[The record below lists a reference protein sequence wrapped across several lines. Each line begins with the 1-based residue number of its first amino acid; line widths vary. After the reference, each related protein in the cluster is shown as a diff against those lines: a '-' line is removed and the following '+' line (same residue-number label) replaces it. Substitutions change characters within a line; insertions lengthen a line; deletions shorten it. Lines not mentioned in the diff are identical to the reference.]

1 MMTKSKSGRIVFC
14 KWTLLVP
21 AFFMI
26 VVAQLTW
33 PRVSGTHPDLNLYRD
48 CAEKI
53 AAGLTPYRD
62 FQIEY
67 PPLALV
73 PCVIPWM
80 IGKGQVS
87 ADSYR
92 FLFLAANAVYL
103 IAIAGATFIF
113 ARRVR
118 LSSWRCIGALSLYA
132 GVTAPLVPWRYDLF
146 PAMLTAFALLAV
158 SRNRPLATGIFLGF
172 GIAAK
177 LYPIVVLPVIG
188 VYYMSKREWRP
199 MWILVAGCAGTV
211 FLVALPFY
219 LIAGDGLLV
228 FLHYHQQRG
237 VQIESVTGGLFMLVC
252 VLQHGFAPIGLSYG
266 AWHLHSPFSDALAPL
281 HSILF
286 VSVYA
291 LFLGIAYSRFRLSKS
306 ESQESRLLE
315 LSQLCAAALLIFML
329 TNKVLSPQYLAWLF
343 PFAALFPIRQ
353 AIWFVGVGAITMVI
367 VPFCYGA
374 LLSCE
379 LWAVILLNLRN
390 AMMVVLLIW
399 ICLSREECKPTPHD
413 SRL

>member
-1 MMTKSKSGRIVFC
+1 
-14 KWTLLVP
+14 
-21 AFFMI
+21 MI

-33 PRVSGTHPDLNLYRD
+33 YRVSGMHPDLNLYRD
-48 CAEKI
+48 CAGKI

-62 FQIEY
+62 FQVEY

-80 IGKGQVS
+80 FGTGQVG

-103 IAIAGATFIF
+103 TGIAVATFIF
-113 ARRVR
+113 ARNVRVA
-118 LSSWRCIGALSLYA
+118 SWCCIGFLTFFA
-132 GVTAPLVPWRYDLF
+132 GVTAPLIPWRYDLF

-158 SRNRPLATGIFLGF
+158 SRNRPLMTGIFLGL

-177 LYPIVVLPVIG
+177 LYPVVLLPVIG
-188 VYYMSKREWRP
+188 VYFVAKREWWP
-199 MWILVAGCAGTV
+199 VWIMAVGCAGTV
-211 FLVALPFY
+211 ILVALPFY

-237 VQIESVTGGLFMLVC
+237 VQIESLTGGLFMLVC
-252 VLQHGFAPIGLSYG
+252 VLQHGLAPIGLSYG

-281 HSILF
+281 HSMLF
-286 VSVYA
+286 GSAYA
-291 LFLGIAYSRFRLSKS
+291 LFLGIAYSRFRLIKS
-306 ESQESRLLE
+306 ESHESRLVE
-315 LSQLCAAALLIFML
+315 LSQLCAAGLLIFML

-343 PFAALFPIRQ
+343 PFAAFFPTRQ
-353 AIWFVGVGAITMVI
+353 AIWFVGVCAITMGI

-390 AMMVVLLIW
+390 VMMVVLLIW
-399 ICLSREECKPTPHD
+399 ICLSRGECKPTPHT